1 MNEDE
6 KLGWL
11 GRLGRLRRSGW
22 LGRIGVRRISVR
34 DRAIR
39 VSEDYYIIRTHTLR
53 TNWRGI

>member
-1 MNEDE
+1 MKEDE

-11 GRLGRLRRSGW
+11 ERLRRSGW

-39 VSEDYYIIRTHTLR
+39 VSEDYYIIRTHTKGSNR
-53 TNWRGI
+53 RGI